1 MRSVYEEVAAAY
13 EAQAAANSKLA
24 EVFHAL
30 AKGEG
35 AGEGTTRKKTVNKA
49 AAPAQNQQEATQP
62 KIEDTDSPK
71 AKPSATF
78 EDVRRVLAQ
87 KSVEGHTE
95 EVRALIQRYGAKKL
109 SDLGSECYEPLLLEA
124 EGIGNGK

>member
-1 MRSVYEEVAAAY
+1 MSSVYEEVAAAY

-35 AGEGTTRKKTVNKA
+35 AGEGTTRKKTANKA
-49 AAPAQNQQEATQP
+49 AAPPQNQQEAEQP
-62 KIEDTDSPK
+62 KEEKT
-71 AKPSATF
+71 KPPATF

-109 SDLGSECYEPLLLEA
+109 SDLGSECYKPLLLEA

>member
-1 MRSVYEEVAAAY
+1 MSSVYEEIAAAY

-24 EVFHAL
+24 EVFRSL
-30 AKGEG
+30 AKAGG
-35 AGEGTTRKKTVNKA
+35 ASEGTARKKAASKA
-49 AAPAQNQQEATQP
+49 AAPPQNQQEAEQL
-62 KIEDTDSPK
+62 KEEK
-71 AKPSATF
+71 AKPPVTF

>member
-1 MRSVYEEVAAAY
+1 MSSVYEEIAVAY
-13 EAQAAANSKLA
+13 EAQAAASSKLA
-24 EVFHAL
+24 EVFRAL
-30 AKGEG
+30 AKGKG
-35 AGEGTTRKKTVNKA
+35 AGEETTRKKTANKA
-49 AAPAQNQQEATQP
+49 AAPTQNQQEATQP
-62 KIEDTDSPK
+62 KEEK
-71 AKPSATF
+71 AKSPATF